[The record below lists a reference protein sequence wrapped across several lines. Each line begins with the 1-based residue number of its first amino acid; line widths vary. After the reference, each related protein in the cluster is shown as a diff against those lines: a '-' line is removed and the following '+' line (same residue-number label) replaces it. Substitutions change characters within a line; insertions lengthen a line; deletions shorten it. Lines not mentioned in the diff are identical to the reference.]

1 MLSAIIMI
9 GLIYIVGKFFV
20 TLFDIQFSDSI
31 MEKYNK
37 INDYLNDL
45 FEKDYIPDINLNPM
59 PYIREFIHNTKDKIT
74 TLLGN
79 LTTKK
84 YQLIDCCNQK
94 VTKKLKITKT
104 INSNNII
111 TDYIETDH
119 NGFETKWQVVEN
131 TDPRL
136 NIQQETVVVQEF
148 EETTESN
155 SVSFA

>member
-59 PYIREFIHNTKDKIT
+59 PCIREFIHNTKDKIT
-74 TLLGN
+74 TLLSN

-104 INSNNII
+104 INPNNII

>member
-74 TLLGN
+74 TLLSN

-104 INSNNII
+104 INPNNII

>member
-74 TLLGN
+74 TLLSN

-104 INSNNII
+104 INPNNII
-111 TDYIETDH
+111 TDYIETDR